1 MSPSGDPILSETPPQ
16 VVKSEWK
23 SEGAVSF
30 FQNLDSSL
38 SSLVLAFL
46 EGHKPSSKRSCVL
59 RRLVAI
65 CDGIIKTTA

>member
-1 MSPSGDPILSETPPQ
+1 VSPSGDPILSETPLQ

-38 SSLVLAFL
+38 LVDILRFSPSARLSGTKATNLLQSRSASS
-46 EGHKPSSKRSCVL
+46 
-59 RRLVAI
+59 
-65 CDGIIKTTA
+65 DD